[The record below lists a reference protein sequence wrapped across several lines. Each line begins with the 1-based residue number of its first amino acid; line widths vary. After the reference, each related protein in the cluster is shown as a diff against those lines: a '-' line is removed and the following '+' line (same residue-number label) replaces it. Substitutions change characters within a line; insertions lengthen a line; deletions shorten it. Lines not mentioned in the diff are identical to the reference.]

1 MQVSGKTVLVTG
13 ASQGIGAEAAFRFA
27 GRGAHVHLVARS
39 AELLD
44 QQVKRIIEF
53 GGSATA
59 HQADLA
65 DSAQIRALAEAV
77 PTPDVLVNNAG
88 VGRWLFLDDTE
99 PDELQ
104 TMTAVPYLAA
114 LLLTRE
120 YLGAMR
126 ARGSGWIV
134 NVNSPV
140 SRLPIPG
147 CVGYQSSRWA
157 LRGLT
162 ASLRL
167 DLRGTGVGV
176 SEVIPGKVS
185 SEYFNNNPGA
195 EERIPAIARL
205 AIPSVTPDRVAKEI
219 VAAVEKE
226 RAEHLFPW
234 QLKAFEISGRL
245 FPGLTS
251 YLAWKTG
258 THR

>member
-1 MQVSGKTVLVTG
+1 MQVEGKKVLVTG

-27 GRGAHVHLVARS
+27 AHGAHVHLVARS

-44 QQVKRIIEF
+44 QQVKRITEF

-65 DSAQIRALAEAV
+65 DAAQIRALAEEV
-77 PTPDVLVNNAG
+77 PAPDVLVNNAG
-88 VGRWLFLDDTE
+88 VGRWLFLDETE
-99 PDELQ
+99 PEELV

-126 ARGSGWIV
+126 QRGSGWIV

-162 ASLRL
+162 ASLRS

-185 SEYFNNNPGA
+185 SEYFTNNPGA
-195 EERIPAIARL
+195 EERIPGIARL
-205 AIPSVTPDRVAKEI
+205 MIPTVTPAQCAKAI
-219 VAAVEKE
+219 VDAVEKE

>member
-1 MQVSGKTVLVTG
+1 MRLSGKRVLVTG

-27 GRGAHVHLVARS
+27 GRGAHVDLVARS

-44 QQVKRIIEF
+44 LQVKRITEF

-59 HQADLA
+59 HVADLSDA
-65 DSAQIRALAEAV
+65 AEIRALAEAV
-77 PTPDVLVNNAG
+77 ETPDVLVNNAG
-88 VGRWLFLDDTE
+88 VGRWLFLDDTSA
-99 PDELQ
+99 DELQ
-104 TMTAVPYLAA
+104 TMTSVPYLAA

-126 ARGSGWIV
+126 ARRSGWIV

-147 CVGYQSSRWA
+147 CVGYQSARWA

-167 DLRGTGVGV
+167 DLRGTGVGI
-176 SEVIPGKVS
+176 SEVVPGKVS

-195 EERIPAIARL
+195 EERIPAVARL
-205 AIPSVTPDRVAKEI
+205 IPTVTPERCAKAI
-219 VAAVEKE
+219 VDAVEEE

-234 QLKAFEISGRL
+234 QLKAFELSGRL

-251 YLAWKTG
+251 YLTWKTG

>member
-1 MQVSGKTVLVTG
+1 MRLSGKRVLVTG

-27 GRGAHVHLVARS
+27 ARGAHVDLVARS

-44 QQVKRIIEF
+44 LQVKRIIEF

-59 HQADLA
+59 HVADLSDA
-65 DSAQIRALAEAV
+65 AEIHTLAESV
-77 PTPDVLVNNAG
+77 ETPDVLVNNAG
-88 VGRWLFLDDTE
+88 VGRWLFLDDTSA
-99 PDELQ
+99 DELQ

-126 ARGSGWIV
+126 ARRSGWIV

-147 CVGYQSSRWA
+147 CAGYQSARWA

-167 DLRGTGVGV
+167 DLRGTGVGI
-176 SEVIPGKVS
+176 SEVVPGKVS

-205 AIPSVTPDRVAKEI
+205 IPTVTPERCAKAI
-219 VAAVEKE
+219 VDAVEKE

-251 YLAWKTG
+251 YLTWKTG

>member
-1 MQVSGKTVLVTG
+1 MQLSGKRVLVTG
-13 ASQGIGAEAAFRFA
+13 ASQGIGAETAFRFA
-27 GRGAHVHLVARS
+27 AHGAHVDLVARS

-44 QQVKRIIEF
+44 LQVKRIVEF

-59 HQADLA
+59 HPADLA
-65 DSAQIRALAEAV
+65 DAAQIHALAQAV
-77 PTPDVLVNNAG
+77 ETPDVLVNNAG
-88 VGRWLFLDDTE
+88 VGRWLFLDECSQD
-99 PDELQ
+99 DLA
-104 TMTAVPYLAA
+104 TMTAVPFMAA
-114 LLLTRE
+114 MLLTRE
-120 YLGAMR
+120 FLGAMR

-147 CVGYQSSRWA
+147 AVGYQSARWA

-176 SEVIPGKVS
+176 SEVVPGKVS
-185 SEYFNNNPGA
+185 SEYFANNPGA

-205 AIPSVTPDRVAKEI
+205 IPTVTPERVATAI
-219 VAAVEKE
+219 VDAVRKE

-234 QLKAFEISGRL
+234 QLKAFELSGRL
-245 FPGLTS
+245 LPGLTS
-251 YLAWKTG
+251 YLTWKTG
-258 THR
+258 TRR

>member
-1 MQVSGKTVLVTG
+1 MRVEGKKVLVTG

-27 GRGAHVHLVARS
+27 AHGAHVHLVARS

-44 QQVKRIIEF
+44 RQVERIKEF

-59 HQADLA
+59 HQVDLA
-65 DSAQIRALAEAV
+65 DAGQIRALAEEV
-77 PTPDVLVNNAG
+77 PAPDVLVNNAG
-88 VGRWLFLDDTE
+88 VGRWLFLDDTDQ
-99 PDELQ
+99 DELV

-185 SEYFNNNPGA
+185 SEYFVNNPGA

-205 AIPSVTPDRVAKEI
+205 MIPTVTPEQCAKAI
-219 VAAVEKE
+219 VDAVERE

-251 YLAWKTG
+251 YLAWRTG